1 MCLRFVFLLTTRA
14 VSWLRMSGRDEAW
27 KTIKFNSLLAN
38 CVVFHTALDVT
49 DVVRELIAKGWDIT
63 AEHLAQLSPYLTE
76 HINRFGIYPTEDLR
90 IKPAAS
96 DPALAAID
104 FETLDKA
111 A

>member
-1 MCLRFVFLLTTRA
+1 
-14 VSWLRMSGRDEAW
+14 
-27 KTIKFNSLLAN
+27 
-38 CVVFHTALDVT
+38 VT
-49 DVVRELIAKGWDIT
+49 
-63 AEHLAQLSPYLTE
+63 HLAQLSPYLTE
-76 HINRFGIYPTEDLR
+76 HINRFGIYPTDDLR